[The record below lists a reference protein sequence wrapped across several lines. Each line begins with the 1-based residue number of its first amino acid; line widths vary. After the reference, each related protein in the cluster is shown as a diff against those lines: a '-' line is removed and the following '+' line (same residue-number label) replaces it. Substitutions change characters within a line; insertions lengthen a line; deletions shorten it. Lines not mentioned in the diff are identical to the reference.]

1 MDSALQPSRT
11 RHGVIFFA
19 VMLGI
24 IHYIDRVCISS
35 LAPVIQ
41 ADLGMSKQEMK
52 WVFSAFVVAYAL
64 FEIPGGWL
72 GDKWGPRRVLLRI
85 VMFWSVFTAA
95 TGAVWN
101 WFSLIVCRFLFGM
114 GEAGGFPNIA
124 KMFSIWLPH
133 RERDVA
139 QGITW
144 MSARWGGAL
153 SPLLVLGVSGAVG
166 WRWTFVVFACLGV
179 IWVVFF
185 TRWFRDNPAD
195 HPGVNAAELALLEDA
210 KKNMDSHAAIP
221 WKRLLTTR
229 SVLLLWLYYF
239 CISYVWYFY
248 ITWMPT
254 YMGEA
259 LKMDMKDPMTAVLG
273 GAPLFFGGIGCYAGG
288 VLARRLARRGGGSGI
303 SAPRRVVGVLG
314 MLGAGACILVATWQT
329 NPTLVMLAMGVSGF
343 FNDLSMP
350 CAWGAATDI
359 GGKLAG
365 SVSGSMNMMGN
376 FGGALAPLAVVWI
389 LDASKND
396 WNVPLYV
403 AASTYLISALCWV
416 FIDSDERLHS

>member
-1 MDSALQPSRT
+1 
-11 RHGVIFFA
+11 
-19 VMLGI
+19 
-24 IHYIDRVCISS
+24 
-35 LAPVIQ
+35 
-41 ADLGMSKQEMK
+41 
-52 WVFSAFVVAYAL
+52 
-64 FEIPGGWL
+64 
-72 GDKWGPRRVLLRI
+72 
-85 VMFWSVFTAA
+85 
-95 TGAVWN
+95 
-101 WFSLIVCRFLFGM
+101 
-114 GEAGGFPNIA
+114 
-124 KMFSIWLPH
+124 
-133 RERDVA
+133 
-139 QGITW
+139 
-144 MSARWGGAL
+144 
-153 SPLLVLGVSGAVG
+153 
-166 WRWTFVVFACLGV
+166 
-179 IWVVFF
+179 
-185 TRWFRDNPAD
+185 
-195 HPGVNAAELALLEDA
+195 
-210 KKNMDSHAAIP
+210 MDSHAAIP